1 MEQRL
6 ALVAQA
12 RRAVRHDAP
21 PLGGAHRL
29 AQIGFARKT
38 KFAHAAFGG
47 VQRNHMVARRHA
59 GDALAH
65 LHHDARALMAQY
77 RRKQALGIVA
87 GEGVRVGVA
96 HAGVADANQHLALAR
111 RRDVDLHD
119 LQRLLRPK
127 GHCGA

>member
-12 RRAVRHDAP
+12 RCSVGHDAP
-21 PLGGAHRL
+21 PLGGPHCL

-47 VQRNHMVARRHA
+47 VERNHMVARRYA
-59 GDALAH
+59 GHALAH
-65 LHHDARALMAQY
+65 FHHDARALMAQH
-77 RRKQALGIVA
+77 RRKQALGVIT
-87 GEGVRVGVA
+87 GQGVCVGVA

-111 RRDVDLHD
+111 RRDVDLHH